1 MRNVITSAVALTL
14 IAAGSA
20 NANSV
25 YNRYETRNEHGR
37 SNLQVESIRTEAGVE
52 IDRDL
57 SIKMLSDAGD
67 INTADISFDGSSFT
81 GSAHSS
87 NRRPVDPIV
96 KGTFTETLTNTAFTE
111 LTKTSFTENVNF
123 DAHIYEHETGNR

>member
-25 YNRYETRNEHGR
+25 YNRYSNRHETGN
-37 SNLQVESIRTEAGVE
+37 SKLKVESVRTEVGTE
-52 IDRDL
+52 YGRDL
-57 SIKMLSDAGD
+57 SIKMEADLGD
-67 INTADISFDGSSFT
+67 INRADISFDGTNFT

-87 NRRPVDPIV
+87 NRRPVDPV
-96 KGTFTETLTNTAFTE
+96 VYGTFTEDITNTSFVEVTE
-111 LTKTSFTENVNF
+111 TTFTENVNF
-123 DAHIYEHETGNR
+123 TDEIYTHTVGNN